1 MLRFI
6 HTRFHLGV
14 SSCSHPPFSLIIS
27 HGGATIV
34 RRPPPV
40 TKPNQTNPQPK
51 KKKTRRVGFFGM
63 TLLYSSPDPSF
74 CFVVVVVVMGSVGCL
89 VGLLGEEVLL
99 EQDAELLAEGL
110 ELLEVLLVLAL
121 VLDLGFDACVGGS
134 VFLCGVVG
142 GMVWHTLKDADGGGV
157 VVDTSCGAES
167 GREDRGGGDQVVG
180 EGVVQVTLGGG
191 VRVSFVVEVGGRGG
205 DVIPGARKHP
215 GRCRIPSRTC
225 PRAMPVRDLVSSF
238 LMGVP
243 VVQGRE
249 RIC

>member
-40 TKPNQTNPQPK
+40 AKPNQTNPQPK
-51 KKKTRRVGFFGM
+51 KKKRGEWGSFGM

-121 VLDLGFDACVGGS
+121 VLDLGFDACVGGVS
-134 VFLCGVVG
+134 LS
-142 GMVWHTLKDADGGGV
+142 L
-157 VVDTSCGAES
+157 
-167 GREDRGGGDQVVG
+167 RGGGGYGMAYPQRRGRRWGSRRHVVRRG
-180 EGVVQVTLGGG
+180 ERPRGPRGRGPSRRRRRCSG
-191 VRVSFVVEVGGRGG
+191 CAGRGG
-205 DVIPGARKHP
+205 EG
-215 GRCRIPSRTC
+215 
-225 PRAMPVRDLVSSF
+225 
-238 LMGVP
+238 
-243 VVQGRE
+243 
-249 RIC
+249 